1 MAKIVEEKI
10 TIILSQL
17 LKDNGSGAE
26 SAITSELIE
35 SLEAVAQELVAKGV
49 VVEIVK
55 E

>member
-10 TIILSQL
+10 TIVLSQL
-17 LKDNGSGAE
+17 SKNDGKGTE
-26 SAITSELIE
+26 SAISTELLE
-35 SLEAVAQELVAKGV
+35 ALEAVSQELVAAGV